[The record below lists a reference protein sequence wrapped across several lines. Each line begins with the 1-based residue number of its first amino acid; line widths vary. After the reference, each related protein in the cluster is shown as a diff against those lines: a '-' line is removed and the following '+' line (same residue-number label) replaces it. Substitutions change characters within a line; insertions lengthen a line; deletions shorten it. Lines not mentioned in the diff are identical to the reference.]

1 MALNLNK
8 NLKLYYSISE
18 VAEMFGLNE
27 STLRY
32 WEQEFPEKGE
42 YAVYISYKT
51 LPQSSP
57 CARYSVRHAGGT
69 TDFVVNQKMGGG
81 TWIYLGTFEFEGTGS
96 VTLYSE
102 PPKGYA
108 CPEDACVTADAV
120 RFGGGMGKVARGR
133 ADLPVSEYSTSGMPS
148 FCEGAIYWM
157 QWAGADT
164 SLLAVEEGDYL
175 RDYSRRGAW
184 VGWMSGGSRT
194 NPDAEGLGIPV
205 DLSLAFHTD
214 AGVSPDDSIIGTL
227 AIYTLKCEDSDLLPN
242 GESRLQ
248 ARSYADFVQTQIV
261 EDIKS
266 TCNPQWSRRGLWDR
280 SYSESRTTT
289 VPALLVELLSHQNF
303 ADMKFGLDPSFRFL
317 VSRAIYKGVLKYL
330 SARYGCPY
338 EVQPLPVN
346 SFRTMFDTKPSEKG
360 KTGVTLSWKDY
371 NDNGLSELLALY
383 GSGYNVNIKIF
394 NDLQHTITGWPG
406 GKPNADDASRPE
418 RATPYPKR
426 VVCFSPHPDD
436 VVVSMGGTL
445 RRLVQQGHDVHV
457 VFQTNG
463 DMMVNDEDLERTI
476 MLTNRLANHFDY
488 GSTKRDEVV
497 NNITETLR
505 SKKPGDADTPEIR
518 YAKGAILECECV
530 TSCRFLGV
538 SPDKF
543 HELNLPF
550 YSRSPL
556 GNGKVTEADVTPIK
570 DLLQEL
576 KPHQIFFADDYDPNG
591 VNERASEALILAVM
605 QLKNEPWMK
614 DCRLWMY
621 RGQWGQWEIDNIE
634 MTVPMSPEEFGVKR
648 QAILKHQ
655 SQVHDAPFRDP
666 ENGQLAWQT
675 SIDRNTALADLYS
688 RLGLASYEAME
699 AFVRYH
705 IED

>member
-1 MALNLNK
+1 MHHDVKLLVDLDAASLLTRISFPWK
-8 NLKLYYSISE
+8 VTSCEWTDVLVRRAIVWLSQQTGKPILKL
-18 VAEMFGLNE
+18 
-27 STLRY
+27 
-32 WEQEFPEKGE
+32 
-42 YAVYISYKT
+42 
-51 LPQSSP
+51 
-57 CARYSVRHAGGT
+57 
-69 TDFVVNQKMGGG
+69 
-81 TWIYLGTFEFEGTGS
+81 
-96 VTLYSE
+96 
-102 PPKGYA
+102 
-108 CPEDACVTADAV
+108 
-120 RFGGGMGKVARGR
+120 
-133 ADLPVSEYSTSGMPS
+133 
-148 FCEGAIYWM
+148 
-157 QWAGADT
+157 
-164 SLLAVEEGDYL
+164 
-175 RDYSRRGAW
+175 
-184 VGWMSGGSRT
+184 T
-194 NPDAEGLGIPV
+194 N
-205 DLSLAFHTD
+205 
-214 AGVSPDDSIIGTL
+214 
-227 AIYTLKCEDSDLLPN
+227 
-242 GESRLQ
+242 
-248 ARSYADFVQTQIV
+248 
-261 EDIKS
+261 
-266 TCNPQWSRRGLWDR
+266 
-280 SYSESRTTT
+280 
-289 VPALLVELLSHQNF
+289 
-303 ADMKFGLDPSFRFL
+303 
-317 VSRAIYKGVLKYL
+317 
-330 SARYGCPY
+330 
-338 EVQPLPVN
+338 
-346 SFRTMFDTKPSEKG
+346 
-360 KTGVTLSWKDY
+360 KDY
-371 NDNGLSELLALY
+371 NDNGLSELVTVF
-383 GSGYNVNIKIF
+383 GSGYDVNIRIF
-394 NDLQHTITGWPG
+394 NVLQHTITGWPG

>member
-1 MALNLNK
+1 MHRYCKQYETLIDSFGGIDLLVCQLTKNGGLAFNEPGSQSTSSCRLVLLSNDTRQRIADSYQCEVAPDTAVTLGMSNLLAARMVICVAWGEASAEAVYNTIEGRIGDNTPASFLQMHHDVK
-8 NLKLYYSISE
+8 LFVDLDAASLLTRISFPWKVTSCEWTDVLVRRAIVWLSQQTGKPILKL
-18 VAEMFGLNE
+18 
-27 STLRY
+27 
-32 WEQEFPEKGE
+32 
-42 YAVYISYKT
+42 
-51 LPQSSP
+51 
-57 CARYSVRHAGGT
+57 
-69 TDFVVNQKMGGG
+69 
-81 TWIYLGTFEFEGTGS
+81 
-96 VTLYSE
+96 
-102 PPKGYA
+102 
-108 CPEDACVTADAV
+108 
-120 RFGGGMGKVARGR
+120 
-133 ADLPVSEYSTSGMPS
+133 
-148 FCEGAIYWM
+148 
-157 QWAGADT
+157 
-164 SLLAVEEGDYL
+164 
-175 RDYSRRGAW
+175 
-184 VGWMSGGSRT
+184 T
-194 NPDAEGLGIPV
+194 N
-205 DLSLAFHTD
+205 
-214 AGVSPDDSIIGTL
+214 
-227 AIYTLKCEDSDLLPN
+227 
-242 GESRLQ
+242 
-248 ARSYADFVQTQIV
+248 
-261 EDIKS
+261 
-266 TCNPQWSRRGLWDR
+266 
-280 SYSESRTTT
+280 
-289 VPALLVELLSHQNF
+289 
-303 ADMKFGLDPSFRFL
+303 
-317 VSRAIYKGVLKYL
+317 
-330 SARYGCPY
+330 
-338 EVQPLPVN
+338 
-346 SFRTMFDTKPSEKG
+346 
-360 KTGVTLSWKDY
+360 KDY
-371 NDNGLSELLALY
+371 NDNGLSELVTVF
-383 GSGYNVNIKIF
+383 GSGYDVNIRIF
-394 NDLQHTITGWPG
+394 NVLQHTITGWPG

-497 NNITETLR
+497 NNVAETLR

>member
-1 MALNLNK
+1 MRTDINSK
-8 NLKLYYSISE
+8 LKLGQLSKRYYRPESE
-18 VAEMFGLNE
+18 VDLASLTRFEKVYTKIVETPNE
-27 STLRY
+27 
-32 WEQEFPEKGE
+32 G
-42 YAVYISYKT
+42 A
-51 LPQSSP
+51 
-57 CARYSVRHAGGT
+57 
-69 TDFVVNQKMGGG
+69 
-81 TWIYLGTFEFEGTGS
+81 
-96 VTLYSE
+96 
-102 PPKGYA
+102 
-108 CPEDACVTADAV
+108 ADAALDIAEAIEQCV
-120 RFGGGMGKVARGR
+120 EERGR
-133 ADLPVSEYSTSGMPS
+133 CVIG
-148 FCEGAIYWM
+148 FGA
-157 QWAGADT
+157 G
-164 SLLAVEEGDYL
+164 
-175 RDYSRRGAW
+175 
-184 VGWMSGGSRT
+184 
-194 NPDAEGLGIPV
+194 
-205 DLSLAFHTD
+205 
-214 AGVSPDDSIIGTL
+214 
-227 AIYTLKCEDSDLLPN
+227 
-242 GESRLQ
+242 
-248 ARSYADFVQTQIV
+248 
-261 EDIKS
+261 
-266 TCNPQWSRRGLWDR
+266 
-280 SYSESRTTT
+280 
-289 VPALLVELLSHQNF
+289 
-303 ADMKFGLDPSFRFL
+303 
-317 VSRAIYKGVLKYL
+317 KGVLEVYDELVRLYFADKVSFAKVVAFNISELGFGQQTTESQNNFRRLQERLFNKIDIDPSNVYTFDEGATKENVHRYCKQYETLIDSFGGIDLLVCQLTKNGGLAFNEPGSQSTSSCRLVLL
-330 SARYGCPY
+330 SNDSRQRIADSYQC
-338 EVQPLPVN
+338 EVAPE
-346 SFRTMFDTKPSEKG
+346 TA
-360 KTGVTLSWKDY
+360 VTLGLSNLLAARKVICVAWGEASAEAAYDTIEGRIGDNTPASFLQMHHDVKLLVDLDAASFLTRISFPWKVTSCEWTDELVRRAIVWLSQQTGKPILKLTNKDY
-371 NDNGLSELLALY
+371 NDNGLSELVTVF
-383 GSGYNVNIKIF
+383 GSGYDVNIRIF
-394 NDLQHTITGWPG
+394 NVLQHTITGWPG

-436 VVVSMGGTL
+436 VVASMGGTL

-476 MLTNRLANHFDY
+476 MLTNRLAHHFDY
-488 GSTKRDEVV
+488 GTAKREGVV
-497 NNITETLR
+497 NNIIDTLR
-505 SKKPGDADTPEIR
+505 SKKLGDADTPEIR

-550 YSRSPL
+550 YSGSPL

-570 DLLQEL
+570 ALLQEL
-576 KPHQIFFADDYDPNG
+576 QPHQIFFADDYDPNG
-591 VNERASEALILAVM
+591 VTERASEALLLAVM

-634 MTVPMSPEEFGVKR
+634 MTVPMSPEEFSVKR

>member
-1 MALNLNK
+1 MSK
-8 NLKLYYSISE
+8 RYYCPESE
-18 VAEMFGLNE
+18 VDLASLTRFEKVYTKIVETPNE
-27 STLRY
+27 
-32 WEQEFPEKGE
+32 G
-42 YAVYISYKT
+42 A
-51 LPQSSP
+51 
-57 CARYSVRHAGGT
+57 
-69 TDFVVNQKMGGG
+69 
-81 TWIYLGTFEFEGTGS
+81 
-96 VTLYSE
+96 
-102 PPKGYA
+102 
-108 CPEDACVTADAV
+108 ADAALDIAEAIERCV
-120 RFGGGMGKVARGR
+120 EERGR
-133 ADLPVSEYSTSGMPS
+133 CVIG
-148 FCEGAIYWM
+148 FGA
-157 QWAGADT
+157 G
-164 SLLAVEEGDYL
+164 
-175 RDYSRRGAW
+175 
-184 VGWMSGGSRT
+184 
-194 NPDAEGLGIPV
+194 
-205 DLSLAFHTD
+205 
-214 AGVSPDDSIIGTL
+214 
-227 AIYTLKCEDSDLLPN
+227 
-242 GESRLQ
+242 
-248 ARSYADFVQTQIV
+248 
-261 EDIKS
+261 
-266 TCNPQWSRRGLWDR
+266 
-280 SYSESRTTT
+280 
-289 VPALLVELLSHQNF
+289 
-303 ADMKFGLDPSFRFL
+303 
-317 VSRAIYKGVLKYL
+317 KGVLEVYDELVRLYFADKVSFAKVVAFNISELGFGQQATESQNNFRRLQERLFNKIDIDPSNVYTFDEGATKENVHRYCKQYETLIDSFGGIDLLVCQLTKNGGLAFNEPGSQSTSSCRLVLL
-330 SARYGCPY
+330 SNDSRQRIADSYQC
-338 EVQPLPVN
+338 EVAP
-346 SFRTMFDTKPSEKG
+346 DTA
-360 KTGVTLSWKDY
+360 VTLGMSNLLAARKVICVAWGEASAEAVYDTIEGRIGDNTPASFLQMHHDVKLLVDLDAASLLTRISFPWKVTSCEWTDVLVRRAIVWLSQQTGKPILKLTNKDY
-371 NDNGLSELLALY
+371 NDNGLSELVTVF
-383 GSGYNVNIKIF
+383 GSGYDVNIRIF
-394 NDLQHTITGWPG
+394 NVLQHTITGWPG

-497 NNITETLR
+497 NNIIETLR

-538 SPDKF
+538 DPDKF

-550 YSRSPL
+550 YSGSPL

-570 DLLQEL
+570 ALLQEL
-576 KPHQIFFADDYDPNG
+576 KPHQIFFADDYDTNG

>member
-1 MALNLNK
+1 MAIIQQHYFMRTDINSK
-8 NLKLYYSISE
+8 LKLGQLSKRYYCPESE
-18 VAEMFGLNE
+18 VDLASLTRFEKVYTKIVETPNE
-27 STLRY
+27 
-32 WEQEFPEKGE
+32 G
-42 YAVYISYKT
+42 A
-51 LPQSSP
+51 
-57 CARYSVRHAGGT
+57 
-69 TDFVVNQKMGGG
+69 
-81 TWIYLGTFEFEGTGS
+81 
-96 VTLYSE
+96 
-102 PPKGYA
+102 
-108 CPEDACVTADAV
+108 ADAALDIAEAIERCV
-120 RFGGGMGKVARGR
+120 EERGR
-133 ADLPVSEYSTSGMPS
+133 CVIG
-148 FCEGAIYWM
+148 FGA
-157 QWAGADT
+157 G
-164 SLLAVEEGDYL
+164 
-175 RDYSRRGAW
+175 
-184 VGWMSGGSRT
+184 
-194 NPDAEGLGIPV
+194 
-205 DLSLAFHTD
+205 
-214 AGVSPDDSIIGTL
+214 
-227 AIYTLKCEDSDLLPN
+227 
-242 GESRLQ
+242 
-248 ARSYADFVQTQIV
+248 
-261 EDIKS
+261 
-266 TCNPQWSRRGLWDR
+266 
-280 SYSESRTTT
+280 
-289 VPALLVELLSHQNF
+289 
-303 ADMKFGLDPSFRFL
+303 
-317 VSRAIYKGVLKYL
+317 KGVLEVYDELVRLYFADKVSFAKVVAFNISELGFGQQATESQNNFRRLQERLFNKIDIDPSNVYTIDEGATKENVHRYCKQYETLIDSFGGIDLLVCQLTKNGGLAFNEPGSQSTSSCRLVLL
-330 SARYGCPY
+330 SNDTRQRIADSYQC
-338 EVQPLPVN
+338 EVAP
-346 SFRTMFDTKPSEKG
+346 DTA
-360 KTGVTLSWKDY
+360 VTLGMSNLLAARKVVCVAWGEASAEAVYNTIEGRIGDNTPASFLQMHHDVKLLVDLDAASLLTRISFPWKVTSCEWTDELVRRAIVWLSQQTGKPILKLTNKDY
-371 NDNGLSELLALY
+371 NDNGLSELVTVF
-383 GSGYNVNIKIF
+383 GSGYDVNIRIF
-394 NDLQHTITGWPG
+394 NVLQHTITGWPG

-476 MLTNRLANHFDY
+476 MLTNRLAHHFDY

-538 SPDKF
+538 RPDKF

>member
-1 MALNLNK
+1 MAIIQQHYFMRTDINSK
-8 NLKLYYSISE
+8 LKLGQLSKRYYCPESE
-18 VAEMFGLNE
+18 VDLASLTRFEKVYTKIVETPNE
-27 STLRY
+27 
-32 WEQEFPEKGE
+32 G
-42 YAVYISYKT
+42 A
-51 LPQSSP
+51 
-57 CARYSVRHAGGT
+57 
-69 TDFVVNQKMGGG
+69 
-81 TWIYLGTFEFEGTGS
+81 
-96 VTLYSE
+96 
-102 PPKGYA
+102 
-108 CPEDACVTADAV
+108 ADAALDIAEAIERCV
-120 RFGGGMGKVARGR
+120 EERGR
-133 ADLPVSEYSTSGMPS
+133 CVIG
-148 FCEGAIYWM
+148 FGA
-157 QWAGADT
+157 G
-164 SLLAVEEGDYL
+164 
-175 RDYSRRGAW
+175 
-184 VGWMSGGSRT
+184 
-194 NPDAEGLGIPV
+194 
-205 DLSLAFHTD
+205 
-214 AGVSPDDSIIGTL
+214 
-227 AIYTLKCEDSDLLPN
+227 
-242 GESRLQ
+242 
-248 ARSYADFVQTQIV
+248 
-261 EDIKS
+261 
-266 TCNPQWSRRGLWDR
+266 
-280 SYSESRTTT
+280 
-289 VPALLVELLSHQNF
+289 
-303 ADMKFGLDPSFRFL
+303 
-317 VSRAIYKGVLKYL
+317 KGVLEVYDELVRLYFADKVSFAKVVAFNISELGFGQQATESQNNFRRLQERLFNKIDIDPSNVYTIDEGATKENVHRYCKQYETLIDSFGGIDLLVCQLTKNGGLAFNEPGSQSTSSCRLVLL
-330 SARYGCPY
+330 SNDTRQRIADSYQC
-338 EVQPLPVN
+338 EVAP
-346 SFRTMFDTKPSEKG
+346 DTA
-360 KTGVTLSWKDY
+360 VTLGMSNLLAARKVICVAWGEASAEAVYNTIEGRIGDNTPASFLQMHHDVKLLVDLDAASLLTRISFPWKVTSCEWTDELVRRAIVWLSQQTGKPILKLTNKDY
-371 NDNGLSELLALY
+371 NDNGLSELVTVF
-383 GSGYNVNIKIF
+383 GSGYDVNIRIF
-394 NDLQHTITGWPG
+394 NVLQHTITGWPG

-497 NNITETLR
+497 NNVAETLR

-518 YAKGAILECECV
+518 YAKGLILECECV

-570 DLLQEL
+570 ALLQEL